1 MQNDGNEEIKDLKA
15 TKLDLSQELRA
26 LEDDLDALNG
36 RVKDP
41 EHTIAHVSK
50 QLEHMNS
57 VRGQRVRN
65 AANVSKKQNLA
76 AFDTYITENAN
87 YFVKPVVGP
96 LLSLMECANSDHRN
110 MLAHVLPNYAFA
122 EYIAQTRA
130 DYDKIKETARRLG
143 VDVLIVDQIDWQEP
157 DVSAL
162 HKHGVTHRLDQTFE
176 ATPLVKTALC
186 KIGAIDK
193 CFVFGATPPEKVEAV
208 FKETNITRACTPD
221 TVMDKKGSRYDGTVA
236 SISTAELRKNGNVF
250 TGGVDAAEKAACV
263 KRVAAARQQVEVF
276 AKEIGECTA
285 RKKKLE
291 QDIEQ
296 AQRRIQS
303 LGQMQKLA
311 RDTHNKLTGNVATA
325 RAQLESASRTL
336 DVAAIETRVNA
347 ELKAMTKQR
356 VVCCL
361 DLVEL
366 TMQLADTT
374 HEHATRTLRCKELGV
389 QKAYF
394 DAQWDAANA
403 ANDKMRKELP
413 AAENKLREN
422 KELARELRVPA
433 MAATDQRDPGKDP
446 TLQQQF
452 DQWDDDLV
460 VLEEAIA
467 MFENEAD
474 AIMCPNEGTA
484 VLGFP
489 KSGTRFTD
497 PV

>member
-1 MQNDGNEEIKDLKA
+1 
-15 TKLDLSQELRA
+15 
-26 LEDDLDALNG
+26 
-36 RVKDP
+36 
-41 EHTIAHVSK
+41 
-50 QLEHMNS
+50 
-57 VRGQRVRN
+57 
-65 AANVSKKQNLA
+65 
-76 AFDTYITENAN
+76 
-87 YFVKPVVGP
+87 
-96 LLSLMECANSDHRN
+96 
-110 MLAHVLPNYAFA
+110 
-122 EYIAQTRA
+122 
-130 DYDKIKETARRLG
+130 
-143 VDVLIVDQIDWQEP
+143 
-157 DVSAL
+157 
-162 HKHGVTHRLDQTFE
+162 
-176 ATPLVKTALC
+176 
-186 KIGAIDK
+186 
-193 CFVFGATPPEKVEAV
+193 
-208 FKETNITRACTPD
+208 
-221 TVMDKKGSRYDGTVA
+221 
-236 SISTAELRKNGNVF
+236 
-250 TGGVDAAEKAACV
+250 
-263 KRVAAARQQVEVF
+263 VAAARQQVEVF

-366 TMQLADTT
+366 TTQLADTT
-374 HEHATRTLRCKELGV
+374 HEHATRTLRCKELGI

>member
-1 MQNDGNEEIKDLKA
+1 
-15 TKLDLSQELRA
+15 
-26 LEDDLDALNG
+26 
-36 RVKDP
+36 
-41 EHTIAHVSK
+41 
-50 QLEHMNS
+50 
-57 VRGQRVRN
+57 
-65 AANVSKKQNLA
+65 
-76 AFDTYITENAN
+76 
-87 YFVKPVVGP
+87 
-96 LLSLMECANSDHRN
+96 
-110 MLAHVLPNYAFA
+110 
-122 EYIAQTRA
+122 
-130 DYDKIKETARRLG
+130 
-143 VDVLIVDQIDWQEP
+143 
-157 DVSAL
+157 
-162 HKHGVTHRLDQTFE
+162 
-176 ATPLVKTALC
+176 
-186 KIGAIDK
+186 
-193 CFVFGATPPEKVEAV
+193 
-208 FKETNITRACTPD
+208 
-221 TVMDKKGSRYDGTVA
+221 VA

-366 TMQLADTT
+366 TTQLADTT
-374 HEHATRTLRCKELGV
+374 HEHATRTLRCKELGI